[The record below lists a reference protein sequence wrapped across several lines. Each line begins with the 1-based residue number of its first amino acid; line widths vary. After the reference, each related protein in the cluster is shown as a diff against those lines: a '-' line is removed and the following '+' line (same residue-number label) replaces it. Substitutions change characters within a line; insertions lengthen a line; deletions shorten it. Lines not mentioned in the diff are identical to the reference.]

1 MWSTSAS
8 VTQMIEMSSKER
20 VSSQPRKPYN
30 PYSIYIQ
37 FQYMQYYAVPVNMNC
52 SLTVSLFYLAH
63 KNASTKCPFFFGL
76 FKVVTYEMS
85 FSISDCRTSKHSRS
99 FSIFSFYFFFFL
111 FFSVKS
117 VLRRF
122 FVFKLSVTN
131 ERDRL
136 VFVSE

>member
-99 FSIFSFYFFFFL
+99 FSIFSFYFFFFCSSQWNQFL
-111 FFSVKS
+111 EDFSFSNWVWQMKEIDW
-117 VLRRF
+117 F
-122 FVFKLSVTN
+122 CQ
-131 ERDRL
+131 
-136 VFVSE
+136 